1 MQYAN
6 FPVSC
11 VGCVS
16 IYPISLF
23 QSSTDSEPPV
33 VMSATA
39 GLMAG
44 TQIFRGDESRLLY
57 AFTFYPRGHIP

>member
-11 VGCVS
+11 VECVS
-16 IYPISLF
+16 IYLISQF
-23 QSSTDSEPPV
+23 QSSTDSETPV

-44 TQIFRGDESRLLY
+44 TQIFRDDDSSLLY
-57 AFTFYPRGHIP
+57 AFPFYHRGDIP